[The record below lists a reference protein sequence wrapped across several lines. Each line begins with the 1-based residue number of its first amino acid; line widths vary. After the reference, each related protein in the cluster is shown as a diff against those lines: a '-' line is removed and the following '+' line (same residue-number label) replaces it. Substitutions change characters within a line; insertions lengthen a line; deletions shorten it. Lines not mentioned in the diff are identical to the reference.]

1 MSLSKLFVRDGKQQ
15 VIGSVTTGFSD
26 SSSVV
31 RDNSGN
37 ILGRTS
43 ERFSNTRD
51 SSGQIV
57 SSNTA
62 DPGLLINRKK

>member
-15 VIGSVTTGFSD
+15 IIGSVTTGFSD

-31 RDNSGN
+31 CDNSGN
-37 ILGRTS
+37 ILGHTS

-51 SSGQIV
+51 SSGRLV
-57 SSNTA
+57 SSNTP
-62 DPGLLINRKK
+62 DPSLLFRKK

>member
-1 MSLSKLFVRDGKQQ
+1 MSLSILFVRDGKQQ

-37 ILGRTS
+37 ILAARGATL
-43 ERFSNTRD
+43 D
-51 SSGQIV
+51 SLS
-57 SSNTA
+57 
-62 DPGLLINRKK
+62 RKY